1 MRSNPLSVIVR
12 TIPAS
17 TASSSNTI
25 NVMGSFETSIPGC
38 TAKGCQRK
46 ENMPHR
52 LDTLDNELK
61 ARTCIRLLRFRNFD
75 VDLGGDD
82 CGSQTRPFNEGLMKC
97 HAEPEA
103 KLLSVADRTPYPL
116 MRCAQ

>member
-1 MRSNPLSVIVR
+1 
-12 TIPAS
+12 
-17 TASSSNTI
+17 
-25 NVMGSFETSIPGC
+25 MGSFETSIPGC